1 MRGNS
6 GKGESSPKSTSVL
19 VTAPGGALK
28 TPDTVLATDGKLQLF
43 LRGSSGPE
51 VLPLSGAVVG
61 VRMRALGALREGVG
75 QGGPGWGRVGPRQSW
90 LLVPPFPWQPAVR
103 HSETLQMQPLSSH
116 LPQGRG
122 LQATCGKW
130 LSVLKGGQGLPLE
143 SPHFRWA
150 LPCFLHPSM
159 GQWVAPGM

>member
-1 MRGNS
+1 MPSFWGSCGSQNE
-6 GKGESSPKSTSVL
+6 GT
-19 VTAPGGALK
+19 GGLEQ
-28 TPDTVLATDGKLQLF
+28 G
-43 LRGSSGPE
+43 
-51 VLPLSGAVVG
+51 
-61 VRMRALGALREGVG
+61 
-75 QGGPGWGRVGPRQSW
+75 GGPGWGRVGPRQSW

-143 SPHFRWA
+143 FPHFRWA
-150 LPCFLHPSM
+150 LACFLHPSM
-159 GQWVAPGM
+159 GQWVDPGM

>member
-19 VTAPGGALK
+19 ITAPGGALK
-28 TPDTVLATDGKLQLF
+28 TPDTVPATDGKLQLF
-43 LRGSSGPE
+43 LRKSSGTRSTP
-51 VLPLSGAVVG
+51 SFWGSCG
-61 VRMRALGALREGVG
+61 SQNEGTG
-75 QGGPGWGRVGPRQSW
+75 GLEQGGGPGWGRVGPRQSW

-122 LQATCGKW
+122 LQAKCGQW

-150 LPCFLHPSM
+150 LACFLYPSM